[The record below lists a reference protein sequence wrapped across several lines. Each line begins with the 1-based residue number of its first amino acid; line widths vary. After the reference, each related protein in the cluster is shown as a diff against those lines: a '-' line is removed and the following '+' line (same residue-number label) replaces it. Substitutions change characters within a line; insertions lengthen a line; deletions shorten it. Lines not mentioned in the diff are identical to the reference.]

1 MKNLL
6 IFIGEINFRIM
17 YSFMNSILKMKNI
30 EKKIRQGPVKL
41 KVIRRKEINMPLI
54 NRLSSNSLSKA
65 FSNRD

>member
-1 MKNLL
+1 
-6 IFIGEINFRIM
+6 M

-30 EKKIRQGPVKL
+30 EKKIRLGPVKL